1 MSLTTASVRPERST
15 PIAQATPES
24 SRPSSTAVSASA
36 LSGVDQRQRRALL
49 RFLTRRT
56 GSPEE
61 AEDILQD
68 AYARILAVVHPGEID
83 ILDRYLWRAAMN
95 VMTDHGRSRQRRA
108 HLSETLIVR
117 AEPFAPS
124 AEVVAAAQ
132 ERLALTGAAVTA
144 LPPRCIEAFQLR
156 ILQGLPFEEVG
167 HAMHISARMAKI
179 YVARTLRSL
188 KDRLEGAPIPAAE
201 ARRPRTRAPG
211 RPPPPSVPTHTA
223 PSSHAPDPI
232 TPRTH
237 ENTQAKPAGCLSRGS
252 TSISP
257 CAAPASLPTPTPSH
271 PGGPAM
277 HNPDATTILK
287 ALIEGREPSSLE
299 PLPAGSIVHRA
310 DVLRALL
317 AGVAALERVE
327 VRTKRR
333 AALPDNAG
341 RAWSAEEDS
350 RLVTAFKAGEP
361 PQAIAERHSRTLRA
375 IEARLQRMGL
385 LASEDRV
392 RRGGFGSEP

>member
-1 MSLTTASVRPERST
+1 MSLTTASVRPERSA
-15 PIAQATPES
+15 PIARATPQS
-24 SRPSSTAVSASA
+24 FRPPSTAVSASA

-83 ILDRYLWRAAMN
+83 TLDRYLWRAAMN

-108 HLSETLIVR
+108 HLTETLIVR

-124 AEVVAAAQ
+124 AEVVADAQ
-132 ERLALTGAAVTA
+132 ERLALTSAAVTA
-144 LPPRCIEAFQLR
+144 LPPRCAEAFQLR

-188 KDRLEGAPIPAAE
+188 KDRLDGTPLPAAE
-201 ARRPRTRAPG
+201 ARRPRTRTPG
-211 RPPPPSVPTHTA
+211 RTPPPSVPMHTA
-223 PSSHAPDPI
+223 PSSNAPNPI
-232 TPRTH
+232 TPPAPS
-237 ENTQAKPAGCLSRGS
+237 TQLKPAGCLSRGS

-257 CAAPASLPTPTPSH
+257 CAAPTSLPTPTPSF
-271 PGGPAM
+271 PGAPAM

-287 ALIEGREPSSLE
+287 ALIEGHEPNSLE

-341 RAWSAEEDS
+341 RTWSAEEDS

-361 PQAIAERHSRTLRA
+361 PQVIAERHSRTLRA

-385 LASEDRV
+385 LAPEDRV
-392 RRGGFGSEP
+392 TRGGFGSEP

>member
-1 MSLTTASVRPERST
+1 MSLTTASVEPAR
-15 PIAQATPES
+15 ATLTARATAES
-24 SRPSSTAVSASA
+24 SRPPSTAVSASA

-68 AYARILAVVHPGEID
+68 AYARILAVVHPGQID
-83 ILDRYLWRAAMN
+83 TLDRYLWRAAMN

-108 HLSETLIVR
+108 HLSETLIVQ
-117 AEPFAPS
+117 AESLAPS
-124 AEVVAAAQ
+124 AEVVADAQ

-144 LPPRCIEAFQLR
+144 LPPRCAEAFQLR

-188 KDRLEGAPIPAAE
+188 KDRLDGTPLPAAE
-201 ARRPRTRAPG
+201 TRRPRTRASG
-211 RPPPPSVPTHTA
+211 RTPPPSLPTHTA
-223 PSSHAPDPI
+223 PSSSAPNPI
-232 TPRTH
+232 TPPAPITPV
-237 ENTQAKPAGCLSRGS
+237 KPAGCPSRGS
-252 TSISP
+252 NSIRP
-257 CAAPASLPTPTPSH
+257 CAATASLPTPTPSH

-341 RAWSAEEDS
+341 RTWSAEEDS
-350 RLVTAFKAGEP
+350 RLVTAFKAGES
-361 PQAIAERHSRTLRA
+361 PQAIAEGHSRTLRA

-385 LASEDRV
+385 LAPEDRV
-392 RRGGFGSEP
+392 TRGGFGSEP

>member
-1 MSLTTASVRPERST
+1 MSLTTASVRPERAT
-15 PIAQATPES
+15 RIARATPES
-24 SRPSSTAVSASA
+24 SRPPSTAVSASA

-68 AYARILAVVHPGEID
+68 AYARILAVVHPGQID
-83 ILDRYLWRAAMN
+83 TLDRYLWRAAMN

-124 AEVVAAAQ
+124 AEVVADAQ

-144 LPPRCIEAFQLR
+144 LPPRCAEAFQLR

-188 KDRLEGAPIPAAE
+188 KDRLEGAPLPAAE
-201 ARRPRTRAPG
+201 ARRPRTRAPD
-211 RPPPPSVPTHTA
+211 RTPPPSVPTHTA
-223 PSSHAPDPI
+223 PSTNAANPI
-232 TPRTH
+232 TPPVPS
-237 ENTQAKPAGCLSRGS
+237 TQAKPAGCPSRGS
-252 TSISP
+252 TAARP
-257 CAAPASLPTPTPSH
+257 CATPTSLPTPTPSS
-271 PGGPAM
+271 PGGPTM

-287 ALIEGREPSSLE
+287 ALIEGREPNSLE

-341 RAWSAEEDS
+341 RTWSAEEDS

-385 LASEDRV
+385 LAPEDRV
-392 RRGGFGSEP
+392 TRGGFGSEP